1 MEHLNIRNI
10 HQFDCEELYK
20 WVVFN
25 APNNSHFVE
34 IGIAEGKSSGYLGVE
49 IINSN
54 KNIRLDCIDCWFMDT
69 DTSKDYTETVRKNL
83 TPIMDKMDIRI
94 IQNYSRIASKG
105 YDNESLDFVFI
116 DGDHS
121 YNGVTNDIIDWL
133 PKLKNTGIIAGHDYN
148 KDLYSHNV
156 IKAVD
161 DFFGKE
167 IVNVSKN
174 SWYVFIKDVDI
185 KKHKKNSLI

>member
-10 HQFDCEELYK
+10 HHFDCEDLYK

-25 APNNSHFVE
+25 SPETAHFVE
-34 IGIAEGKSSGYLGVE
+34 IGIAEGKSSAFLGVE
-49 IINSN
+49 IINSG
-54 KNIRLDCIDCWFMDT
+54 KKIKLDCIDCWDMKT
-69 DTSKDYTETVRKNL
+69 NPNINYTETTRNNL
-83 TPIMDKMDIRI
+83 TPLFDKMDLRI
-94 IQNYSRIASKG
+94 IQNYSKIESKK
-105 YDNESLDFVFI
+105 YLENSLDFVFI

-121 YNGVTNDIIDWL
+121 YSGVTNDIINWL
-133 PKLKNTGIIAGHDYN
+133 PKLKPNGVIGGHDYN
-148 KDLYSHNV
+148 PIEYPDNV

-174 SWYVFIKDVDI
+174 SWYVFVKDVNVNRY
-185 KKHKKNSLI
+185 KKTNLI

>member
-10 HQFDCEELYK
+10 HQFDCEDLYK

-34 IGIAEGKSSGYLGVE
+34 IGIAEGKSSAFLGVE
-49 IINSN
+49 IINSG
-54 KNIRLDCIDCWFMDT
+54 KKIRLDCIDCWDMKT
-69 DTSKDYTETVRKNL
+69 NPNIDYTETTKNNL
-83 TPIMDKMDIRI
+83 EPILDKLDLRI
-94 IQNYSRIASKG
+94 IQNYSKIESKK
-105 YDNESLDFVFI
+105 YQNKSLDFVFI

-133 PKLKNTGIIAGHDYN
+133 PKLKLTGVIAGHDYN
-148 KDLYSHNV
+148 PIEYPDNV

-167 IVNVSKN
+167 IVNVNKN
-174 SWYVFIKDVDI
+174 SWYVFVKDVDI
-185 KKHKKNSLI
+185 KKFEKNSII